1 MENEK
6 DLKNLRALLKV
17 LSECETENEFKR
29 ECQIA
34 LAWLALRCIANREST
49 VDEIAPT
56 ILEAIEKFFDW
67 DIPTMDE
74 IAKESEND

>member
-6 DLKNLRALLKV
+6 DLKNLRALLKG

-29 ECQIA
+29 ECQGA
-34 LAWLALRCIANREST
+34 WAWLAIRYLAHREST
-49 VDEIAPT
+49 VDEVAPP

-74 IAKESEND
+74 IAKENEND